1 MGIKFHN
8 FCAQRLCAFRL
19 TASGGIVDKLR
30 LLQDHNVK
38 ITSQL
43 SACQRALAQT
53 EEQLQSVTAA
63 RDEELVCDILLH
75 TAFACVLV
83 EKAYKRC
90 FA

>member
-1 MGIKFHN
+1 M
-8 FCAQRLCAFRL
+8 CARRLA
-19 TASGGIVDKLR
+19 ASGGIVDKLR

-75 TAFACVLV
+75 LQLSRVCLWKKPISDALHELV
-83 EKAYKRC
+83 PAGT
-90 FA
+90 